1 MRNPSLKSVIL
12 TLFLI
17 LTLPVFI
24 GVIAF
29 NYLSSEFIA
38 RSDSLKRMAQ
48 HQSNAADSVEN
59 LFREISASVETMAS
73 AGHVQPDLFQNI
85 SALDFLASVA
95 RGTPDVLSAYV
106 GLERDGTF
114 LQARAMQ
121 EGQQVHGAPL
131 PAGTTFARRWIVPAG
146 DGTSNETYEFL
157 NADKQVTG
165 KSQAASTYDPRKRL
179 WYEVTKAADRL
190 TISDPDL
197 FATLS
202 LVGFTIAAPI
212 YWHDQFS
219 GIVAIDLTLDGLSS
233 YLAERRVSPNSVSFI
248 LDSHGN
254 IIANSQQRTVSQKIG
269 DALRL
274 PHISEWAD
282 QMVGIV
288 YSQREI
294 QDRGAQS
301 YFVQHNGK
309 EYVASLKPIQSVAHK
324 DWQIFV
330 IAPMDDFNAEIKRNN
345 RRMLLIGLGATAL
358 QVLIIWLLAQKL
370 STPLERLVSSVENI
384 RDLRQETVSD
394 LPKTRVREIQML
406 SSAVET
412 LDTAIRSFASFVPV
426 SLVRDLLKSEQK
438 LEIGGSS
445 RFLTIFFSDIE
456 GFSDLSEKIP
466 SKELVQRVSDYLN
479 IATKSVNREAGTI
492 DKFIGDGVMAFWGAP
507 TVMEDHARRACLAA
521 LHIHRA
527 VGDLNAEVQAVGGN
541 PLNVR
546 IGIHSDAVIV
556 GNIGSPERMSY
567 TVLGD
572 GVNIASRL
580 EALNKTYGTNIC
592 LSHSVY
598 KEAGDSF
605 CVRPIGDVRV
615 KGRRASITVYELLG
629 AFGQGSEYEPD
640 ERTLKL
646 ADISRAAFERRV
658 AGDHDGAIALYR
670 KILEDYPNDPVAQA
684 VLAEMSLANQTGP
697 AES

>member
-29 NYLSSEFIA
+29 NYLSSESIA
-38 RSDSLKRMAQ
+38 RSDSLKRLEQ

-59 LFREISASVETMAS
+59 LFREVSASVETMAS
-73 AGHVQPDLFQNI
+73 AGRVQPDLFEGT
-85 SALDFLASVA
+85 SSLDFLATVA

-106 GLERDGTF
+106 GLEQDGTF
-114 LQARAMQ
+114 LQARTMLP
-121 EGQQVHGAPL
+121 GQSIHDAPL
-131 PAGTTFARRWIVPAG
+131 PEGTTFAHRWIVP
-146 DGTSNETYEFL
+146 DGNGAFDETYEFL
-157 NADKQVTG
+157 NADNQVTG
-165 KSQAASTYDPRKRL
+165 RSQADSTYDPRKRL

-212 YWHDQFS
+212 YWNEQFS

-254 IIANSQQRTVSQKIG
+254 IIANSQERTVSQKIG
-269 DALRL
+269 DRLRL
-274 PHISEWAD
+274 THISEWAD
-282 QMVGIV
+282 KMVGII

-301 YFVQHNGK
+301 YFVQQEGRD
-309 EYVASLKPIQSVAHK
+309 YVASLKPIESVAHK

-330 IAPMDDFNAEIKRNN
+330 IAPMDDFNAEIKLNN

-358 QVLIIWLLAQKL
+358 QILIIWMLARKL

-384 RDLRQETVSD
+384 RDLRQETVND
-394 LPKTRVREIQML
+394 LPRTRVREIQML

-521 LHIHRA
+521 LHIQHA
-527 VGDLNAEVQAVGGN
+527 VGKLNADVVAAGGN
-541 PLNVR
+541 PLRVR

-556 GNIGSPERMSY
+556 GNIGSSERMSY

-629 AFGQGSEYEPD
+629 AYGQGAEYEPD
-640 ERTLKL
+640 EATLQL
-646 ADISRAAFERRV
+646 ADSSRAAFERRL
-658 AGDHDGAIALYR
+658 AGDEDGAIALYR
-670 KILEDYPNDPVAQA
+670 QILEDYPNDPVART
-684 VLAEMSLANQTGP
+684 VLAEMSSADQTTTSLA
-697 AES
+697 

>member
-1 MRNPSLKSVIL
+1 MRSLSLKSVIL

-17 LTLPVFI
+17 LTVPVSV

-29 NYLSSEFIA
+29 NYLSSESIA
-38 RSDSLKRMAQ
+38 RSDSLKRIEQ
-48 HQSNAADSVEN
+48 HQSNAAASVEN
-59 LFREISASVETMAS
+59 LFREVSASVETMAS
-73 AGHVQPDLFQNI
+73 AGRIQPDLFKGL
-85 SALDFLASVA
+85 SSLEFLAAVA

-106 GLERDGTF
+106 GLESDGTF
-114 LQARAMQ
+114 LQARRMK
-121 EGQQVHGAPL
+121 EGHGVHDKAL
-131 PAGTTFARRWIVPAG
+131 PDGTTFAHRWIIPNPEG
-146 DGTSNETYEFL
+146 GSDETYEFL
-157 NADKQVTG
+157 GADNQGTG
-165 KSQAASTYDPRKRL
+165 TSRAASSYDPRKRL
-179 WYEVTKAADRL
+179 WYRVTKAADTL

-212 YWHDQFS
+212 YWEDQLS

-233 YLAERRVSPNSVSFI
+233 YLAGRKVSKNSVGFI

-254 IIANSQQRTVSQKIG
+254 IIANSKERTVTKQIG
-269 DALRL
+269 DTLRL
-274 PHISEWAD
+274 THVTEWAD
-282 QMVGIV
+282 QMIGVV
-288 YSQREI
+288 YSQRNI
-294 QDRGAQS
+294 QDQGGQS
-301 YFVQHNGK
+301 YFVRHAGK
-309 EYVASLKPIQSVAHK
+309 DYVASLKPIESVAKK
-324 DWQIFV
+324 DWQTFV
-330 IAPMDDFNAEIKRNN
+330 IAPMDDFNAEIKFNN
-345 RRMLLIGLGATAL
+345 RRMLLLGLGATFL
-358 QVLIIWLLAQKL
+358 QILIIWLLAQKL
-370 STPLERLVSSVENI
+370 STPLERLASSVENI
-384 RDLRQETVSD
+384 RDLRQEAVTD
-394 LPKTRVREIQML
+394 LPKTRIREISML

-426 SLVRDLLKSEQK
+426 SLVRDLLQSEQK

-507 TVMEDHARRACLAA
+507 TIMEDHAQRACLAA
-521 LHIHRA
+521 LHIQHA
-527 VGDLNAEVQAVGGN
+527 VDRLNAEVLAGGGN
-541 PLNVR
+541 PLKVR

-556 GNIGSPERMSY
+556 GNIGSSERMSY

-580 EALNKTYGTNIC
+580 EELNKVYRTNIC

-598 KEAGDSF
+598 KEAGDSL

-615 KGRRASITVYELLG
+615 KGRRATITVYELLG
-629 AFGQGSEYEPD
+629 AFGQGAEYEPTD
-640 ERTLKL
+640 AILQL
-646 ADISRAAFERRV
+646 ADISRVAFEQRV
-658 AGDHDGAIALYR
+658 AGNDEEAITLYR
-670 KILEDYPNDPVAQA
+670 QILQDYPGDPVALA
-684 VLAEMSLANQTGP
+684 VLAEMGS
-697 AES
+697 ES

>member
-29 NYLSSEFIA
+29 NYLSSEDIA
-38 RSDSLKRMAQ
+38 RSDSLKRIEQ
-48 HQSNAADSVEN
+48 HQSHAADSVEN
-59 LFREISASVETMAS
+59 LFREVSASVETMAS
-73 AGHVQPDLFQNI
+73 AGRVQPDLFQNI
-85 SALDFLASVA
+85 GALDFLAAVA

-106 GLERDGTF
+106 GLETDGSF
-114 LQARAMQ
+114 LQARAMLD
-121 EGQQVHGAPL
+121 GQTVHGAPL
-131 PAGTTFARRWIVPAG
+131 PAGTTFAHRWIIPDG
-146 DGTSNETYEFL
+146 DGTFDETYEFL

-165 KSQAASTYDPRKRL
+165 RSSAASTYDPRKRF
-179 WYEVTKAADRL
+179 WYEVTKTADRL

-212 YWHDQFS
+212 YWHDRFS

-233 YLAERRVSPNSVSFI
+233 YLAERRVSPTSVSFI
-248 LDSHGN
+248 LDAHGN
-254 IIANSQQRTVSQKIG
+254 IIANSQERTVARKIG
-269 DALRL
+269 DRLRL
-274 PHISEWAD
+274 THISEWAD

-288 YSQREI
+288 YSQRGI
-294 QDRGAQS
+294 QDRGEQS
-301 YFVQHNGK
+301 YFVQHDGR
-309 EYVASLKPIQSVAHK
+309 EFVASLKPIESVAHK

-330 IAPMDDFNAEIKRNN
+330 IAPMDDFNAEIKSNN
-345 RRMLLIGLGATAL
+345 RRMLLLGLGATAL
-358 QVLIIWLLAQKL
+358 QILIIWLLAKKL
-370 STPLERLVSSVENI
+370 STPLERLASSVENI
-384 RDLRQETVSD
+384 RDLRQETVND
-394 LPKTRVREIQML
+394 LPRTRVREIQML

-426 SLVRDLLKSEQK
+426 SLVRDLLQSEQK

-445 RFLTIFFSDIE
+445 RFLTIFFSDME

-507 TVMEDHARRACLAA
+507 AIMEDHARRACLAA
-521 LHIHRA
+521 LHIQRA
-527 VGDLNAEVQAVGGN
+527 VGALNAEVLAVGGN
-541 PLNVR
+541 PLKVR

-598 KEAGDSF
+598 KEAGDRF

-629 AFGQGSEYEPD
+629 AYGQGAEYEPD
-640 ERTLKL
+640 EETQQL
-646 ADISRAAFERRV
+646 AEISRAAFELRLT
-658 AGDHDGAIALYR
+658 GDDDGAIALYR
-670 KILEDYPNDPVAQA
+670 QILIDYPDDPVART
-684 VLAEMSLANQTGP
+684 VLAEMSSANRTET
-697 AES
+697 AVV

>member
-24 GVIAF
+24 GVITF
-29 NYLSSEFIA
+29 NYLSSEDIA
-38 RSDSLKRMAQ
+38 RSDSLKRIEQ

-59 LFREISASVETMAS
+59 LFREVSASVETMAS
-73 AGHVQPDLFQNI
+73 AGRVQPGLFQNI
-85 SALDFLASVA
+85 GALDFLATVA

-106 GLERDGTF
+106 GLETDGTF
-114 LQARAMQ
+114 LQARAMLD
-121 EGQQVHGAPL
+121 GQNVHDAPL
-131 PAGTTFARRWIVPAG
+131 PGGTTFAHRWIIPDG
-146 DGTSNETYEFL
+146 DGAFDETYEFL
-157 NADKQVTG
+157 NADNQVTG
-165 KSQAASTYDPRKRL
+165 RSRAASTYDPRKRF
-179 WYEVTKAADRL
+179 WYKVTKDADRL

-212 YWHDQFS
+212 YWHDRFS
-219 GIVAIDLTLDGLSS
+219 GIVAIDLTLEGLSS
-233 YLAERRVSPNSVSFI
+233 YLAERQVSPNSVSFI
-248 LDSHGN
+248 LDAHGN
-254 IIANSQQRTVSQKIG
+254 IIANSQERTVSQKIG
-269 DALRL
+269 DRLRL
-274 PHISEWAD
+274 THISEWAD

-301 YFVQHNGK
+301 YFVQHNGR
-309 EYVASLKPIQSVAHK
+309 EFVASLKPIESVAHK

-330 IAPMDDFNAEIKRNN
+330 IAPMDDFNAEIKSNN
-345 RRMLLIGLGATAL
+345 RRMLLLGLGATAL
-358 QVLIIWLLAQKL
+358 QILIIWLLAKKL
-370 STPLERLVSSVENI
+370 STPLERLASSVENI
-384 RDLRQETVSD
+384 RDLRQETVND
-394 LPKTRVREIQML
+394 LPRTRVREIQML

-426 SLVRDLLKSEQK
+426 SLVRDLLQSEQK

-445 RFLTIFFSDIE
+445 RFLTIFFSDME

-507 TVMEDHARRACLAA
+507 TIMEDHARRACLAA
-521 LHIHRA
+521 LHIQRA
-527 VGDLNAEVQAVGGN
+527 VGELNAEVLAVGGN

-592 LSHSVY
+592 ISHSVY
-598 KEAGDSF
+598 KEAGDSL

-629 AFGQGSEYEPD
+629 AYGQGAEYEPN
-640 ERTLKL
+640 EETLQL
-646 ADISRAAFERRV
+646 AEISRSAFELRL
-658 AGDHDGAIALYR
+658 AGDDDGAIALYR
-670 KILEDYPNDPVAQA
+670 KILIDHPDDPVART
-684 VLAEMSLANQTGP
+684 VLAEMSSASRTGT
-697 AES
+697 AVG

>member
-29 NYLSSEFIA
+29 NYLSSETIA
-38 RSDSLKRMAQ
+38 RSDSLKRLEQ

-59 LFREISASVETMAS
+59 LFREVSASVETMAS
-73 AGHVQPDLFQNI
+73 AGRVQPDLFQNI
-85 SALDFLASVA
+85 GALDFLATVA

-106 GLERDGTF
+106 GLETDGTF
-114 LQARAMQ
+114 LQARAMLD
-121 EGQQVHGAPL
+121 GQNVHGAPL
-131 PAGTTFARRWIVPAG
+131 PDGTTFAHRWILPDG
-146 DGTSNETYEFL
+146 DGAFDETYEFL
-157 NADKQVTG
+157 NADNQVTG
-165 KSQAASTYDPRKRL
+165 RSRAASTYDPRKRF

-212 YWHDQFS
+212 YWHDRFS
-219 GIVAIDLTLDGLSS
+219 GIVAIDLTLEGLSS
-233 YLAERRVSPNSVSFI
+233 YLAERQVSPNSVSFI
-248 LDSHGN
+248 LDAHGN
-254 IIANSQQRTVSQKIG
+254 IIANSQERTVSRMIG
-269 DALRL
+269 DRLRL
-274 PHISEWAD
+274 THISEWAD

-294 QDRGAQS
+294 EDRGAQS
-301 YFVQHNGK
+301 YFVQHDGR
-309 EYVASLKPIQSVAHK
+309 EFVASLKPIESVAHK

-330 IAPMDDFNAEIKRNN
+330 IAPMDDFNADIKSNN
-345 RRMLLIGLGATAL
+345 RRMLFLGLGATAL
-358 QVLIIWLLAQKL
+358 QILIIWLLAKKL
-370 STPLERLVSSVENI
+370 STPLERLASSVENI
-384 RDLRQETVSD
+384 RDLRQETVTD
-394 LPKTRVREIQML
+394 LPRTRVREIQML

-426 SLVRDLLKSEQK
+426 SLVRDLLQSEQK

-507 TVMEDHARRACLAA
+507 TIMEDHARRACLAA
-521 LHIHRA
+521 LHIQHA
-527 VGDLNAEVQAVGGN
+527 VGALNAEVLAAGGN

-598 KEAGDSF
+598 KEAGDRF

-629 AFGQGSEYEPD
+629 AFGQGAEYEPD
-640 ERTLKL
+640 EETLQL
-646 ADISRAAFERRV
+646 AEISRQAFELRL
-658 AGDHDGAIALYR
+658 AGDDDGAIALYR
-670 KILEDYPNDPVAQA
+670 KILTDHPDDPVART
-684 VLAEMSLANQTGP
+684 VLAEMSSANRTET
-697 AES
+697 AVS

>member
-1 MRNPSLKSVIL
+1 MRSPSLKSVIL

-17 LTLPVFI
+17 LTVPVFV

-29 NYLSSEFIA
+29 NYLSSESIA
-38 RSDSLKRMAQ
+38 RSDSLKRIEQ
-48 HQSNAADSVEN
+48 HQSNAAASVEN
-59 LFREISASVETMAS
+59 LFREVSASVETMAS
-73 AGHVQPDLFQNI
+73 AGRIQPDLFQGL
-85 SALDFLASVA
+85 SSLDFLDAVA

-106 GLERDGTF
+106 GLEANGTF
-114 LQARAMQ
+114 LQARRMM
-121 EGQQVHGAPL
+121 EGHDVHGKPL
-131 PAGTTFARRWIVPAG
+131 PGGTTFAHRWIIPNS
-146 DGTSNETYEFL
+146 DGTSDETYKFL
-157 NADKQVTG
+157 SANNQVMGT
-165 KSQAASTYDPRKRL
+165 SRAASAYDPRKRL
-179 WYEVTKAADRL
+179 WYRVTKAADAL

-212 YWHDQFS
+212 YWNDQFS

-233 YLAERRVSPNSVSFI
+233 YLADRKVSANSVGFI
-248 LDSHGN
+248 LDGHGN
-254 IIANSQQRTVSQKIG
+254 IIANSKERTVAQQNG
-269 DALRL
+269 DKLRL
-274 PHISEWAD
+274 THVTEWAD
-282 QMVGIV
+282 QLIGVV
-288 YSQREI
+288 YSQRDI

-301 YFVQHNGK
+301 YFVRHAGK
-309 EYVASLKPIQSVAHK
+309 EYVASLKPIESVANK

-330 IAPMDDFNAEIKRNN
+330 IAPMDDFNAEIKSNN
-345 RRMLLIGLGATAL
+345 RRMLLLGLGATCL
-358 QVLIIWLLAQKL
+358 QILIIWLLAQKL
-370 STPLERLVSSVENI
+370 STPLERLASSVENI
-384 RDLRQETVSD
+384 RDLRQETIID
-394 LPKTRVREIQML
+394 LPNTRVREIAML
-406 SSAVET
+406 SRAVET

-426 SLVRDLLKSEQK
+426 SLVRDLLQSEQK

-456 GFSDLSEKIP
+456 GFSDLSERIP
-466 SKELVQRVSDYLN
+466 SKELVQRISDYLN

-507 TVMEDHARRACLAA
+507 TIMEDHARRACMAA
-521 LHIHRA
+521 LHIQRA
-527 VGDLNAEVQAVGGN
+527 VDALNAEVLAGGGK

-556 GNIGSPERMSY
+556 GNVGSSERMSY

-580 EALNKTYGTNIC
+580 EELNKAYGTNIC

-598 KEAGDSF
+598 KEAGDSL

-629 AFGQGSEYEPD
+629 ALGQGAEYEPTD
-640 ERTLKL
+640 EILQL
-646 ADISRAAFERRV
+646 AEISRHAFEKRT
-658 AGDHDGAIALYR
+658 AGDDEGAIALYR
-670 KILEDYPNDPVAQA
+670 KILKDFPDDPVARA
-684 VLAEMSLANQTGP
+684 VLAEMGT
-697 AES
+697 ES

>member
-1 MRNPSLKSVIL
+1 MRSLSLKSVIL

-17 LTLPVFI
+17 LTVPVFV

-29 NYLSSEFIA
+29 NYLSSESIA
-38 RSDSLKRMAQ
+38 RSDSLKRIEQ
-48 HQSNAADSVEN
+48 HQSNAAASVEN
-59 LFREISASVETMAS
+59 LFREVSASVETMAS
-73 AGHVQPDLFQNI
+73 AGRIQPDLFQDLN
-85 SALDFLASVA
+85 ALDFLASVA

-106 GLERDGTF
+106 GLESDGTF
-114 LQARAMQ
+114 LQARRMKK
-121 EGQQVHGAPL
+121 GHDVHEKPL
-131 PAGTTFARRWIVPAG
+131 PNDTTFAHRWIIPNPGRAS
-146 DGTSNETYEFL
+146 DETYEFL
-157 NADKQVTG
+157 SVDNQGTG
-165 KSQAASTYDPRKRL
+165 TSRATSTYDPRKRL
-179 WYEVTKAADRL
+179 WYRVTKAADTL

-212 YWHDQFS
+212 YWEDELS

-233 YLAERRVSPNSVSFI
+233 YLADRKVSSNSIGFI

-254 IIANSQQRTVSQKIG
+254 IIANSKERTVTQKVG

-274 PHISEWAD
+274 THVTEWAD
-282 QMVGIV
+282 QLIGVV
-288 YSQREI
+288 YSQRKI
-294 QDRGAQS
+294 QDHGSQS
-301 YFVQHNGK
+301 YFVRHDGK
-309 EYVASLKPIQSVAHK
+309 DYVASLKPIESVADK

-330 IAPMDDFNAEIKRNN
+330 IAPLDDFNAEIKLNN
-345 RRMLLIGLGATAL
+345 RRMLFIGLGATIL
-358 QVLIIWLLAQKL
+358 QILIIWFLAQKL
-370 STPLERLVSSVENI
+370 STPLERLASSVESI
-384 RDLRQETVSD
+384 RDLRQETITD
-394 LPKTRVREIQML
+394 LPKTRIREISML
-406 SSAVET
+406 SRAVET

-426 SLVRDLLKSEQK
+426 SLVRDLLQSEQK

-507 TVMEDHARRACLAA
+507 TIMEDHAQRACIAA
-521 LHIHRA
+521 LHIQSA
-527 VGDLNAEVQAVGGN
+527 VNTLNAEVLAEDGN
-541 PLNVR
+541 PLKVR

-556 GNIGSPERMSY
+556 GNIGSAERMSY

-580 EALNKTYGTNIC
+580 EELNKVYRTNIC

-598 KEAGDSF
+598 KEAGDSL
-605 CVRPIGDVRV
+605 CVRPIDDVRV
-615 KGRRASITVYELLG
+615 KGRRATITVYELLG
-629 AFGQGSEYEPD
+629 AFGQGAEYEPTD
-640 ERTLKL
+640 DILRL
-646 ADISRAAFERRV
+646 AEISRVAFEQRV
-658 AGDHDGAIALYR
+658 AGNNEEAIALYR
-670 KILEDYPNDPVAQA
+670 QILQDYPDDPVAKA
-684 VLAEMSLANQTGP
+684 VLAEMNSAT
-697 AES
+697 